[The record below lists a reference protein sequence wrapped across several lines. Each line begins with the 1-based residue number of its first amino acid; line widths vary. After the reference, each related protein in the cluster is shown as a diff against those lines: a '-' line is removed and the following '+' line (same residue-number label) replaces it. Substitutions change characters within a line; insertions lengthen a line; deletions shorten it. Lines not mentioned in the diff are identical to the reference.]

1 VTGPVK
7 REIDWARRE
16 VGAARA
22 LIDAGFPEKAVR
34 SAYYAVYHAAVA
46 ALLALGEARS
56 KHSGVLSAFG
66 RLVIKEGGFDREVG
80 AVRVRLFE
88 RRRDVDYDLVQ
99 QSAEEAAAETD
110 DAERFVDAV
119 ERWIED
125 RAARE

>member
-1 VTGPVK
+1 VTGPVR
-7 REIDWARRE
+7 RELDWARRE

-22 LIDAGFPEKAVR
+22 LIDAGFPEKAVS
-34 SAYYAVYHAAVA
+34 SAYYAVYHTAVA

-88 RRRDVDYDLVQ
+88 RRKDVDYDLVE
-99 QSAEEAAAETD
+99 QSAEEAAADTD
-110 DAERFVDAV
+110 DAERFVDEV

-125 RAARE
+125 RSAAE

>member
-1 VTGPVK
+1 VTRPVK
-7 REIDWARRE
+7 RELDWARRE
-16 VGAARA
+16 VGAARV
-22 LIDAGFPEKAVR
+22 LIDAGFPEKAVS

-88 RRRDVDYDLVQ
+88 RRKDVDDDLVE

-110 DAERFVDAV
+110 DAERFVDEV

-125 RAARE
+125 RSAVE